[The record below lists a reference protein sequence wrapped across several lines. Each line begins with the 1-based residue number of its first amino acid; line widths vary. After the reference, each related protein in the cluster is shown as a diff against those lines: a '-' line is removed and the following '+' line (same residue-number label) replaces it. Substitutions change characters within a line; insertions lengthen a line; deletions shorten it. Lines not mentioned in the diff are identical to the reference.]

1 MPLLYTTASLF
12 HSYRGNFLY
21 FLNICNDNKQIKK
34 SIVEINLPVAHKK
47 RSPFP
52 FISDCSRFPSWWRSS
67 SPFAI
72 SISFVIEA
80 YFFSQSSLETIPLT
94 LGSTILSFCFSR
106 FEILASRSV
115 IFFAGEP
122 ERIVFL
128 TVSLQSTPKTQKTRK
143 RQISINAHEYGL
155 FHLFFPSCI
164 HAINLSPFRYEVGW
178 VFIFEVDL
186 FYHMS
191 KALFFYRFTAT
202 KPFLQ

>member
-1 MPLLYTTASLF
+1 MKFILCEWGLPSSSKPPTMILSTVVSSISLWNSSILLCLSMVSLNSF
-12 HSYRGNFLY
+12 
-21 FLNICNDNKQIKK
+21 
-34 SIVEINLPVAHKK
+34 
-47 RSPFP
+47 PFP
-52 FISDCSRFPSWWRSS
+52 FISDCSRFLSWWRSS

-128 TVSLQSTPKTQKTRK
+128 TMSLQSTPKTQKTRK

-164 HAINLSPFRYEVGW
+164 HTINLSPFRYEVGW

-186 FYHMS
+186 FYHTS

>member
-1 MPLLYTTASLF
+1 MKFILCESGLPSSSKPPTMILSTVVSSISLWNSSILLCLSMVSLN
-12 HSYRGNFLY
+12 S
-21 FLNICNDNKQIKK
+21 
-34 SIVEINLPVAHKK
+34 
-47 RSPFP
+47 FP
-52 FISDCSRFPSWWRSS
+52 FISDCSRFLSWWRSS

-80 YFFSQSSLETIPLT
+80 YFFSQSSLEMIPLT

-164 HAINLSPFRYEVGW
+164 HAINLSPFRYEAGW
-178 VFIFEVDL
+178 VFIFDVDL
-186 FYHMS
+186 FYHTS